1 MNLIEFKDVAKQN
14 KNQSIF
20 NNLSL
25 KINSQENIGLKMSH
39 TEINTFFDLLEQN
52 TLPNSGSITN
62 HAQSTS
68 IKRHNDG
75 IYQKITVKS
84 YLQFFNQIAAQHVDI
99 RKLAPQF
106 SLGDNLAMKTNTL
119 TTDQIERLHLFRIAL
134 SQPDLVFIESPLRDL
149 SNEGIKSY
157 LKALKVVR
165 QKSTVV
171 VISSYMEELL
181 QLSSTIYQCVDHQL
195 EKIDLELDKDS
206 TKPQN
211 IFRLSSHLDDK
222 TIFFSPNEIDF
233 IESINGVSNFSVN
246 SEYFPSSL
254 TMEEL
259 EKKLVHFGFFRCHRS
274 YLVNLQRISELISY
288 SKNSYTLILKN
299 SKETLPLSRA
309 KLDQLK
315 DLLQ

>member
-1 MNLIEFKDVAKQN
+1 MSLIEFENVTKQIE
-14 KNQSIF
+14 NQSILSNF
-20 NNLSL
+20 SL
-25 KINSQENIGLKMSH
+25 KIDSQEKIGLQMTH
-39 TEINTFFDLLEQN
+39 TEIDTFFDLVEQR
-52 TLPNSGSITN
+52 TLPSGGSIKYSPHN
-62 HAQSTS
+62 MA
-68 IKRHNDG
+68 IKRHNDNV
-75 IYQKITVKS
+75 YQKMTVKS
-84 YLQFFNQIAAQHVDI
+84 YLNFFNCLANNHIKI
-99 RKLAPQF
+99 EKMAPQF
-106 SLGDNLAMKTNTL
+106 ALGDNLNMKTNTL

-134 SQPDLVFIESPLRDL
+134 FQPDLVFIESPLRDL
-149 SNEGIKSY
+149 SSEGSKLY
-157 LKALKVVR
+157 LKALEVIR

-181 QLSSTIYQCVDHQL
+181 QLSITIYQCVDQKL
-195 EKIDLELDKDS
+195 EKVDLELGKDS
-206 TKPQN
+206 IKPQN

-259 EKKLVHFGFFRCHRS
+259 EKKLIHFGFFRCHRS

-288 SKNSYTLILKN
+288 SKNSYTLILKD

>member
-39 TEINTFFDLLEQN
+39 TEMNTFFDLLEQN

-157 LKALKVVR
+157 LKALEVVR

-195 EKIDLELDKDS
+195 EKVDLELDKDS

-315 DLLQ
+315 NLLQ

>member
-1 MNLIEFKDVAKQN
+1 MSLISFKDVTKQVG
-14 KNQSIF
+14 NQSVF
-20 NNLSL
+20 TNFSL
-25 KINSQENIGLKMSH
+25 DIAEHQQIGLKLMHSE
-39 TEINTFFDLLEQN
+39 TDMFFSLLEEK
-52 TLPNSGSITN
+52 TLPSSGSIQNNTQN
-62 HAQSTS
+62 IS
-68 IKRHNDG
+68 IKRYNDG
-75 IYQKITVKS
+75 IYQKMTVKS
-84 YLQFFNQIAAQHVDI
+84 YLEFFNHLTSNRQDI
-99 RKLAPQF
+99 KQLAPDF
-106 SLGDNLAMKTNTL
+106 SLGDNLTMKTDAL
-119 TTDQIERLHLFRIAL
+119 TIDQIERLHLFRIYLTA
-134 SQPDLVFIESPLRDL
+134 PDLVFLESPLRDL
-149 SNEGIKSY
+149 SNDGIKFY
-157 LKALKVVR
+157 FKALEVVR

-171 VISSYMEELL
+171 VISSFMEELL
-181 QLSSTIYQCVDHQL
+181 QLSSTIYQSVDHKL
-195 EKIDLELDKDS
+195 EKVSLETGQDS
-206 TKPQN
+206 LKPQN

-299 SKETLPLSRA
+299 SQETLPLSRA

>member
-1 MNLIEFKDVAKQN
+1 MNLIEFENVAKQI
-14 KNQSIF
+14 KNQRIF
-20 NNLSL
+20 NNISL
-25 KINSQENIGLKMSH
+25 KINPKEKIGLKMSH
-39 TEINTFFDLLEQN
+39 IESATFFDLLEQN
-52 TLPNSGSITN
+52 TLPSSGSIIN
-62 HAQSTS
+62 HTHNIS
-68 IKRHNDG
+68 IKRYNDG
-75 IYQKITVKS
+75 IYQKMTVKS
-84 YLQFFNQIAAQHVDI
+84 YLQFFNHIANQHVDI
-99 RKLAPQF
+99 KRLAPQF
-106 SLGDNLAMKTNTL
+106 SLGDNLTMKTTAL

-149 SNEGIKSY
+149 SNEGVKSY
-157 LKALKVVR
+157 LKALEVVR
-165 QKSTVV
+165 QKSTVI

-181 QLSSTIYQCVDHQL
+181 QLSSTIYQCIDHQF

-211 IFRLSSHLDDK
+211 VFRLSSHLDDK

-246 SEYFPSSL
+246 SEYFPSPL

-259 EKKLVHFGFFRCHRS
+259 EKKLIHFGFFRCHRS

>member
-1 MNLIEFKDVAKQN
+1 MSLIEFKDVAKQN

-39 TEINTFFDLLEQN
+39 TEMNTFFDLLEQN

-62 HAQSTS
+62 HVQSTS

-106 SLGDNLAMKTNTL
+106 SLGDNLTMKTNIL

-157 LKALKVVR
+157 LKALEVVR

-181 QLSSTIYQCVDHQL
+181 QLSSTIYQCIDHQL
-195 EKIDLELDKDS
+195 EKVDLELDKDS
-206 TKPQN
+206 SKPQN

-288 SKNSYTLILKN
+288 SKNSYKKKKKN